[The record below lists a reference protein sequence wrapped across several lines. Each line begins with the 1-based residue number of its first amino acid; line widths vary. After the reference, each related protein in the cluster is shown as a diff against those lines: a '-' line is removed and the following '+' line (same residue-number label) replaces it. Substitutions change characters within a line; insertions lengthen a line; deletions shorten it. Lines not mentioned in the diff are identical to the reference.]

1 MIVYVDSSIVV
12 RALLPDEADHE
23 RARRQVLESNDVMVT
38 GSWTRVEVSSAL
50 TRAARAARGDA
61 DLLQRAA
68 STLLREPYVVTVD
81 AEQAEVELIAE
92 LIVKSHG
99 IRSLDAWHLAVAHLV
114 REELTEHGEEVRF
127 ATLDARQA
135 EVAARLGFGAA

>member
-38 GSWTRVEVSSAL
+38 GSWTRVEVASAL

-61 DLLQRAA
+61 ELLHRAA
-68 STLLREPYVVTVD
+68 STLLRDPYVVAVD
-81 AEQAEVELIAE
+81 AEQAEIELIAE
-92 LIVKSHG
+92 LIVKAHG

-114 REELTEHGEEVRF
+114 REDLTEHDEEVRF
-127 ATLDARQA
+127 ATLDSRQA
-135 EVAARLGFGAA
+135 EVAEHLGFAPA